1 MNVEMSF
8 PKSSK
13 SSIYICVDAF
23 SLAWF
28 NLTLPVPGS
37 PAVVEESKV

>member
-1 MNVEMSF
+1 MSF

-23 SLAWF
+23 SVPLF

>member
-23 SLAWF
+23 SVPLF